1 MRFQGDLYPASER
14 PHSGFFLH
22 IEVYG
27 GFNEPGFEPDVA
39 HLVPAV
45 VAFGLPTEPWVF
57 VMDEEGVVI
66 GRFDGVLGDGEI
78 ESLLTS

>member
-1 MRFQGDLYPASER
+1 MLEQTKTMASVYPDVD
-14 PHSGFFLH
+14 FLH
-22 IEVYG
+22 VEVYS
-27 GFNEPGFEPDVA
+27 GFNEPGFEPDAA